1 MFGGA
6 LDDPLA
12 NDDDGDS
19 DEDRDDGKGRNR
31 DGEDDYKDQKSD
43 HKDRNGGG
51 DHKNEAI
58 ARHAVVRRAPAP
70 DAEPVGAAADRAGV
84 LVECATPNNWLRIG
98 PDQYLPA
105 NAVRIS
111 AEADLRPC

>member
-12 NDDDGDS
+12 NDDRDSDGDS

-31 DGEDDYKDQKSD
+31 DGEDDR
-43 HKDRNGGG
+43 KDRNGEGN
-51 DHKNEAI
+51 HKNETT

-70 DAEPVGAAADRAGV
+70 DAEPVGAAADGAGV
-84 LVECATPNNWLRIG
+84 LVECATPNNWVRIG

-105 NAVRIS
+105 NVVRIS

>member
-19 DEDRDDGKGRNR
+19 GEDRDDSKHRNR
-31 DGEDDYKDQKSD
+31 DGEGEGEGE
-43 HKDRNGGG
+43 DRDGEG
-51 DHKNEAI
+51 DRKAEPT

-84 LVECATPNNWLRIG
+84 LVECATPNNWVRIG

-111 AEADLRPC
+111 TEADLRPC